1 MKTTAS
7 RDEWPLGVECAWP
20 MTAAPRLAADA
31 GQHRMNVSSALC
43 FSVALANTRAFDDNS
58 GYPRPI
64 LVPRVDKLVVDKAR
78 RRLTLMGCK
87 RVVRSYRV
95 SLGGEGS
102 APAGRYVVA
111 GRNPKSPNHLALR
124 LARQAPSAAEHAGGS
139 LQLHGTPDWLGPLA
153 VALKGSDWTIG
164 GIAVSNPDIEEIWN
178 LVTDG
183 TPVVVKP

>member
-1 MKTTAS
+1 
-7 RDEWPLGVECAWP
+7 
-20 MTAAPRLAADA
+20 MT
-31 GQHRMNVSSALC
+31 SLC
-43 FSVALANTRAFDDNS
+43 FSIALANTRAFDDNA
-58 GYPRPI
+58 GCPRPI

-78 RRLTLMGCK
+78 RLLTLIGRQ

-124 LARQAPSAAEHAGGS
+124 LARQMPAEAGRTGGF
-139 LQLHGTPDWLGPLA
+139 LQIHGTPDWLGPLA
-153 VALKGSDWTIG
+153 AALKGSDWTAG
-164 GIAVSNPDIEEIWN
+164 CIAVTNDEIEEIWN

-183 TPVVVKP
+183 TPVVIRP